1 MSDNRLPEKLQAHQT
16 RNRRKKKSLKWR
28 SFEELDG
35 ESKEELE
42 LSGACNTR
50 TERYTGFT

>member
-1 MSDNRLPEKLQAHQT
+1 MFDNRLPEKLQAHQT
-16 RNRRKKKSLKWR
+16 RNRRKKKSLTWR

-42 LSGACNTR
+42 LSGACNMR